1 MPFYIRKSISAGPFR
16 FNLSSSGVGV
26 SVGVKG
32 LRIGTGPRGHYVHA
46 GRGGLYYRA
55 SLGGTRNSPTLRH
68 ASPTPLRPRDYGEE
82 GRVTMIEVQSGDVG
96 CMRDSTVADLV
107 DDLNEKQ
114 TQIRLGITAAICL
127 ALIGGVVLSQS
138 NSGGQSASAVI
149 GSIVLVAALP
159 AWALGEW
166 FDSYKRTTVLFY
178 KLQGSAEAAYRK
190 VTESFDALAA
200 CHGKWHIASGGA
212 VQDLTTWKR
221 NAGAAHL
228 VNRKTARFAYI
239 LPKVLRS
246 NVTPPTI
253 TLGSRTFYF
262 LPEVMLV
269 KHGGRFGAV
278 GYDDL
283 QIRDHASHFIED
295 GARPVDAQ
303 VVGSTW
309 KHPNK
314 SGGPDRRFRDNRQLP
329 ICLYDMMHLSSSSG
343 VNELI
348 EFSRTGFVRQFST
361 ALHDLPRRQAPESVG
376 DMLRLSAVTPDTVD
390 AVVSEPPVVR
400 RRLSLKLLAGAAVL
414 AGGIAVVAVYTLHD
428 STSPMSTEVR
438 GSVGETVSAPTLNA
452 AKSRALLGQ
461 AAVPGPIN
469 APVQPS
475 TPSQP
480 MVTVKTPANIRS
492 APSISA
498 AVVRVAG
505 AGEKF
510 DIFGKENGWVKVG
523 IDQPIGWI
531 AASLLTQ

>member
-16 FNLSSSGVGV
+16 FNLSNSGVGV

-55 SLGGTRNSPTLRH
+55 SLGGMRNSQTPRV
-68 ASPTPLRPRDYGEE
+68 SPTPPRPGNYGEE
-82 GRVTMIEVQSGDVG
+82 DRVTMTEIQSGDVG
-96 CMRDSTVADLV
+96 GMRDATVADLV
-107 DDLNEKQ
+107 DDLNKKQ
-114 TQIRLGITAAICL
+114 AQIRLGVTAAICL
-127 ALIGGVVLSQS
+127 GLIGGVVLLQS
-138 NSGGQSASAVI
+138 SSGGQSASAII

-178 KLQGSAEAAYRK
+178 NLQGAAEAAYRK

-228 VNRKTARFAYI
+228 VNRKTARLAYI
-239 LPKVLRS
+239 LPRVLRS

-253 TLGSRTFYF
+253 ILGGRTFYF
-262 LPEVMLV
+262 LPELMLV

-278 GYDDL
+278 GYDNL
-283 QIRDHASHFIED
+283 QIRDQASHFIED
-295 GARPVDAQ
+295 GAPPVDAQ

-329 ICLYDMMHLSSSSG
+329 ICLYDVMHLSSSSG
-343 VNELI
+343 VNELM
-348 EFSRTGFVRQFST
+348 EFSRTGFVQQFST

-376 DMLRLSAVTPDTVD
+376 DMLRLGSAATRDTVG
-390 AVVSEPPVVR
+390 AVVSEPPVAH
-400 RRLSLKLLAGAAVL
+400 RRLNLKLLAGAAVL
-414 AGGIAVVAVYTLHD
+414 AGGVAVVAVYTLHD
-428 STSPMSTEVR
+428 SSLPISTEAR
-438 GSVGETVSAPTLNA
+438 GSVTETVSAPTLND
-452 AKSRALLGQ
+452 AKSRAPLAR
-461 AAVPGPIN
+461 AAVPGSIN

-475 TPSQP
+475 TPSR
-480 MVTVKTPANIRS
+480 I
-492 APSISA
+492 PS
-498 AVVRVAG
+498 
-505 AGEKF
+505 F
-510 DIFGKENGWVKVG
+510 
-523 IDQPIGWI
+523 
-531 AASLLTQ
+531 